1 MSGANA
7 SPTGRSPQGMS
18 GTLGLRPIAYMASAS
33 ILSWAGVALIV
44 DRRTSFEVLF
54 GMLGPLSVAIGTWV
68 LAEWVYRNRP
78 AELTGIMGAAFVVKL
93 VFFGAYVA
101 AMIKVMRFRPVPFI
115 ASFTGYFVALYVI
128 EALFLRRLF
137 SERSR

>member
-7 SPTGRSPQGMS
+7 SPTGRSHQGI
-18 GTLGLRPIAYMASAS
+18 GLKPIAYMAAAS

-54 GMLGPLSVAIGTWV
+54 GMLGPLSVASGTWV

-115 ASFTGYFVALYVI
+115 ASFTSYFVALYVM
-128 EALFLRRLF
+128 EAFFLRRLF